1 MGDEWIIA
9 SFGHE
14 LDNGTLLPRPYVH
27 SVVVLGGVGGVR
39 CALRPSDYSPLSYVL
54 PACAAEG

>member
-14 LDNGTLLPRPYVH
+14 LDNGTLLPRPHVH
-27 SVVVLGGVGGVR
+27 SVVVPGGVDGVLR
-39 CALRPSDYSPLSYVL
+39 ALRPSDYSPLSYV
-54 PACAAEG
+54 

>member
-14 LDNGTLLPRPYVH
+14 LDNGTLLPRLHVH
-27 SVVVLGGVGGVR
+27 SVVVPGGVDGVR
-39 CALRPSDYSPLSYVL
+39 RALRPSDYSPLSYVR
-54 PACAAEG
+54 PACACEG